1 LEKSP
6 TFEDGNQSYN
16 EDIAEILW
24 DPTVYSDVL
33 GSIPDIMYFV
43 LVRGFEPNSRFPP
56 GPHTHLQNIVILPVP
71 W

>member
-1 LEKSP
+1 LEKCP
-6 TFEDGNQSYN
+6 TFEDGNRSYN

-33 GSIPDIMYFV
+33 GSIPDIIYFV
-43 LVRGFEPNSRFPP
+43 LMTGFEPNNLFPP
-56 GPHTHLQNIVILPVP
+56 GPHTHLQDIVRPAMP